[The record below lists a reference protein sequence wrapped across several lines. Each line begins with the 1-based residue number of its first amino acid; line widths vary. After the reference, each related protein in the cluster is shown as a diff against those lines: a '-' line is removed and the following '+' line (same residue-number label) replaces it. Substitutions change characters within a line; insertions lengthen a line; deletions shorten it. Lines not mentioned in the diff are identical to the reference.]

1 MNTLMA
7 LLTVVERLDKLLVTS
22 GKLLPIHWDIPVCY
36 WRIQCGHS
44 CPGVSDC
51 WSSYRSGIHLILW
64 HVMNT
69 AGRLSFNPRQA
80 ILSSVC
86 SHLPRW
92 SDWPGTAL
100 SPSLSGPRQRGAG
113 QCCPPPGRG
122 QSNVSRV
129 SQCQPH
135 LQLGQLDVSQHVEK
149 NQRHVRNKA

>member
-69 AGRLSFNPRQA
+69 AGTLSFNPRQA

-86 SHLPRW
+86 SHLQRW

-113 QCCPPPGRG
+113 QCCPPPVRAVKCQ
-122 QSNVSRV
+122 QSQSVPAPPSAWSAWCKSTRWEE
-129 SQCQPH
+129 P
-135 LQLGQLDVSQHVEK
+135 ET
-149 NQRHVRNKA
+149 RTE